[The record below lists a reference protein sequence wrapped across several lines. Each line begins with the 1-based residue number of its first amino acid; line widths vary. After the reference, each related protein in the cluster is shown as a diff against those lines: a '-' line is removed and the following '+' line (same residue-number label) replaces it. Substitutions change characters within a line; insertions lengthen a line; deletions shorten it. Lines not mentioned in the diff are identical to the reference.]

1 MAFLLTVSTLENLPK
16 ASQVEDRQGNT
27 GLLTSKNST
36 DLCEIV
42 HHLRCGVHQDGNVV
56 LKLLIAPERV

>member
-27 GLLTSKNST
+27 M
-36 DLCEIV
+36 
-42 HHLRCGVHQDGNVV
+42 QDF
-56 LKLLIAPERV
+56 